1 MMIISLETNLF
12 LKKPFRKVIIFSL
25 LIIYTLSPQHTIYG
39 QQDSDL
45 PIYVVQS
52 GDTLYSIAST
62 FGITVTDLLSVN
74 EISDP
79 NSISLGTELF
89 IPGLEGIN
97 GKLDT
102 PTILIGENLNNLT
115 IKYGL
120 TLDQLIK
127 LNRITSRNEI
137 VAGISLIAPEIDT
150 ETAPGFSTFRHDE
163 TVVDIAIKNNSNP
176 WSYMLKTP
184 NRISSELVPG
194 DLFDVSTTEG
204 QSSTISPLI
213 NNIQIE
219 PLPLE
224 EGKTTQ
230 VVVHASQPINIYGGL
245 SEYNLRFVNS
255 GENEYTALQG
265 VYAEETDSVY
275 ELKLISDDLNGGSSY
290 EFSQNILVSQVYYG
304 LEQDLLVDANTID
317 PNITVPEEELV
328 NNITSNFTP
337 EKYWAGKFAY
347 PLDYPETAECITATF
362 GIPRSYNGG
371 SYQSFHT
378 GVDFLGCV
386 NNNIYAAA
394 SGVIAYIGPLTV
406 RGNATIIDHGL
417 GIYTGYWHQSEILVE
432 TGQFVEAG
440 QQIGVIGNTGR
451 SSGAHLHFEVWVNG
465 VQVNPFD
472 WLENS
477 YL

>member
-1 MMIISLETNLF
+1 MIISLETNLF
-12 LKKPFRKVIIFSL
+12 LKKPFKIVIIFSL
-25 LIIYTLSPQHTIYG
+25 LIIYILSPQHTIYG

-45 PIYVVQS
+45 PTYVVQS
-52 GDTLYSIAST
+52 GDTLSSIANT
-62 FGITVTDLLSVN
+62 FGITVDDLLSVN
-74 EISDP
+74 DISDP
-79 NSISLGTELF
+79 NAISLGTELSV
-89 IPGLEGIN
+89 PGLEGIK

-137 VAGISLIAPEIDT
+137 VAGVSLIAPEIDT
-150 ETAPGFSTFRHDE
+150 ENTHGFSTFEFDE
-163 TVVDIAIKNNSNP
+163 TVIDIAVKENNNP
-176 WSYMLKTP
+176 WSYLLNTT
-184 NRISSELVPG
+184 NRTSSELIPG
-194 DLFDVSTTEG
+194 DLYNVSTIDG
-204 QSSTISPLI
+204 QSSNISPLI

-230 VVVHASQPINIYGGL
+230 IIVHSTQPINVYGAL
-245 SEYNLRFVNS
+245 SENDLHFVNS

-265 VYAEETDSVY
+265 VYAEETNSIY
-275 ELKLISDDLNGGSSY
+275 ELKLISDDLNNRSSY
-290 EFSQNILVSQVYYG
+290 DFSQNILVSQVYYG
-304 LEQDLLVDANTID
+304 LEQELLVDANTID
-317 PNITVPEEELV
+317 PSITVPEDELIH
-328 NNITSNFTP
+328 NITSNFTP
-337 EKYWAGKFAY
+337 EKYWSGNFSY
-347 PLDYPETAECITATF
+347 PLDYPDSAECITATF
-362 GIPRSYNGG
+362 GVPRSYNGG
-371 SYQSFHT
+371 SYQSFHS

-386 NNNIYAAA
+386 NNNIYAPA
-394 SGVIAYIGPLTV
+394 SGVIVYTGPLTV

-440 QQIGVIGNTGR
+440 QQIGIIGNTGR
-451 SSGAHLHFEVWVNG
+451 SNGAHLHFEVWVNG
-465 VQVNPFD
+465 VQVDPFD